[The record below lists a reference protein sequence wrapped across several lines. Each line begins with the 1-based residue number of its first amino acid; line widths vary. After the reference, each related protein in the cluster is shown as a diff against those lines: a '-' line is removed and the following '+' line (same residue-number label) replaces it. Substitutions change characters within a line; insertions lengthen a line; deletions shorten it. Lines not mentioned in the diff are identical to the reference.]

1 MTEIYEPT
9 SYSDAMECA
18 DAHFWKI
25 AIQEEYDSLMS
36 NKTWYLTPLPINC
49 KPIKTRWFFT
59 FKQGTQDSPPRYKA
73 RLVAKGFS
81 QRPGIDFEETF
92 SPVVEHDT
100 LRVILS
106 LVATLDLE
114 MSQLD
119 VQTAFL
125 YGEIEEEIY
134 LQQLEGY
141 VQAGQENSVCRLQKC
156 LYGLKQASRV
166 WNATLIVSSNF
177 SAYN

>member
-1 MTEIYEPT
+1 
-9 SYSDAMECA
+9 
-18 DAHFWKI
+18 
-25 AIQEEYDSLMS
+25 
-36 NKTWYLTPLPINC
+36 
-49 KPIKTRWFFT
+49 
-59 FKQGTQDSPPRYKA
+59 
-73 RLVAKGFS
+73 LVAKGFS

-134 LQQLEGY
+134 FQQPEGY